1 MNVRI
6 SQRVKDLK
14 PSATLAIDAKAK
26 EMIARGIDV
35 VNLGAGEPDFPT
47 PALITQAAVSAI
59 HAGFTKYTHVAG
71 LQELKVAI
79 AKALLRDQ
87 GLTYDPSTEIIA
99 SVGAKHSLYNVFLTL
114 LDPGDEVL
122 LPGPYWVSYPEMIG
136 LAGAKAVAV
145 PSTAKTG
152 FVPDPRD
159 VAKAV
164 TAKTRLICM
173 NSPTNPTGAG
183 YPREFV
189 AEMVKLA
196 EEKDLLLVSDEI
208 YRDIVYDG
216 FVNVS
221 PAEIGEAGR
230 RRTVLVNGVSKTYA
244 MTGWRIGYTAGN
256 ADVIKAM
263 TKLQGQSTS
272 NPSSISQKAAAE
284 AFSGPREVVRDMV
297 AEFARRMEFV
307 VGELNSIPGVSCFR
321 PRGAFYVFPD
331 VSGNFGKSFNGKKI
345 TDSFQMADFLLEEG
359 KVAAVAGTPFGAE
372 GHIRIS
378 FATSMENLKKACT
391 RIREAMG
398 KLS

>member
-1 MNVRI
+1 MNIRI

-26 EMIARGIDV
+26 EMIAKGIDV

-71 LQELKVAI
+71 LAELKSAI
-79 AKALLRDQ
+79 TAALLRDQ
-87 GLTYDPSTEIIA
+87 KLTYDAGTEVIV
-99 SVGAKHSLYNVFLTL
+99 SVGAKHSLYNIFLSV

-136 LAGAKAVAV
+136 LAGAKAVAI
-145 PSTAKTG
+145 PSSAKSG

-164 TAKTRLICM
+164 TSRTRLICL

-196 EEKDLLLVSDEI
+196 EEKDLLIVSDEI

-221 PAEIGEAGR
+221 PAELGEAGR
-230 RRTVLVNGVSKTYA
+230 RRTLLVNGVSKTYA

-272 NPSSISQKAAAE
+272 NPSSISQKAAVE
-284 AFSGPREVVRDMV
+284 AFLAPRAIVTDMV
-297 AEFARRMEFV
+297 KEFARRMEFV
-307 VGELNSIPGVSCFR
+307 VGELNAIPGVSCFR

-331 VSGNFGKSFNGKKI
+331 VSAHFGKSFGGKKLA
-345 TDSFQMADFLLEEG
+345 DSAAIAEFLLEEG
-359 KVAAVAGTPFGAE
+359 KVAAVSGAPFGAE

-378 FATSMENLKKACT
+378 FATSMENLKKAT
-391 RIREAMG
+391 SRIREALA

>member
-6 SQRVKDLK
+6 SQRVKELK

-26 EMIARGIDV
+26 EMIAKGVDV

-47 PALITQAAVSAI
+47 PELITQAAVSAI

-71 LQELKVAI
+71 LAELKTAI
-79 AKALLRDQ
+79 ATAVERDQ
-87 GLTYDPSTEIIA
+87 KLKYDPQTEIIV

-136 LAGAKAVAV
+136 LAGAKAVPV

-159 VAKAV
+159 VEKAV
-164 TAKTRLICM
+164 TARTRLICL
-173 NSPTNPTGAG
+173 NSPCNPTGAG

-189 AEMVKLA
+189 EAMVKLA
-196 EEKDLLLVSDEI
+196 EEKDLLIVSDEI

-221 PAEIGEAGR
+221 PAELGETGR

-244 MTGWRIGYTAGN
+244 MTGWRIGYAAGN
-256 ADVIKAM
+256 ADIVKAM

-272 NPSSISQKAAAE
+272 NPSSISQKAAVE
-284 AFSGPREVVRDMV
+284 AFLGPRDVVKLMV
-297 AEFARRMEFV
+297 SEFARRMEFV
-307 VGELNSIPGVSCFR
+307 VKELSSIPGVSCFR

-331 VSGNFGKSFNGKKI
+331 VSGHFGKSYGGRKV
-345 TDSFQMADFLLEEG
+345 TDSASLAEFLLDEG
-359 KVAAVAGTPFGAE
+359 KVAAVSGAPFGAE

-378 FATSMENLKKACT
+378 FATSMENLQKAT
-391 RIREAMG
+391 ARIREALA

>member
-1 MNVRI
+1 MNIRI
-6 SQRVKDLK
+6 SQRVKELK

-26 EMIARGIDV
+26 EMIAKGIDV

-71 LQELKVAI
+71 LAELKSAI
-79 AKALLRDQ
+79 ATALERDQ
-87 GLTYDPSTEIIA
+87 KLKYDAQSEIIV

-136 LAGAKAVAV
+136 LAGAKAVHI

-164 TAKTRLICM
+164 TPRTRLICL
-173 NSPTNPTGAG
+173 NSPCNPTGAG

-189 AEMVKLA
+189 EAMVKLA

-221 PAEIGEAGR
+221 PAELGEAGR

-272 NPSSISQKAAAE
+272 NPSSISQKAAVE
-284 AFSGPREVVRDMV
+284 AFLGPRDVVKLMV

-307 VGELNSIPGVSCFR
+307 VGDLNSIPGVSCFR

-331 VSGNFGKSFNGKKI
+331 ISAHFGKSFGGKKI
-345 TDSFQMADFLLEEG
+345 TNSAEMADFLLEEG
-359 KVAAVAGTPFGAE
+359 KVAAVSGAPFGAE

-378 FATSMENLKKACT
+378 FATSMENLQKAT
-391 RIREAMG
+391 SRIREALA
-398 KLS
+398 KLA

>member
-6 SQRVKDLK
+6 SQRVKELK

-26 EMIARGIDV
+26 EMIAKGIDV

-47 PALITQAAVSAI
+47 PQLITQAAVSAI

-79 AKALLRDQ
+79 AKSVERD
-87 GLTYDPSTEIIA
+87 LKVTYDASTEIIA

-122 LPGPYWVSYPEMIG
+122 LPGPYWVSYPEMVG
-136 LAGAKAVAV
+136 LAGAKAVVV

-159 VAKAV
+159 MAKAV
-164 TAKTRLICM
+164 TPKTRLICL

-189 AEMVKLA
+189 VEMVKLA
-196 EEKDLLLVSDEI
+196 EEKDLLIVSDEI

-216 FVNVS
+216 FVNTS
-221 PAEIGEAGR
+221 PAELGEAGR
-230 RRTVLVNGVSKTYA
+230 RRTILVNGVSKTYA
-244 MTGWRIGYTAGN
+244 MTGWRIGYTAAH
-256 ADVIKAM
+256 ADIIKAM

-284 AFSGPREVVRDMV
+284 AFLAPREIVKDMV

-307 VGELNSIPGVSCFR
+307 VGELNSIPGVSCYR

-331 VSGNFGKSFNGKKI
+331 VSGNFGKSYGGRKI

-378 FATSMENLKKACT
+378 FATSMENLKKACS
-391 RIREAMG
+391 RIREAMA
-398 KLS
+398 KLA